1 MIIIG
6 FFMAVVS
13 GVGLPGHMILFGRI
27 INNFVFYSAAT
38 NITSANITFSEQ
50 VQLFATSSNMT
61 CEELVT
67 ENPFGLLQYIMNVSG
82 AGSSPVLCDDESE
95 DIFANVLDY
104 ICEPDATLRY
114 EIGIFSLYYIGMAT
128 GVLISVF
135 LATVFWNASA
145 YRQTRRMR
153 QAFYHSILH
162 QEIGWFD
169 VNEASELSTRL
180 AE

>member
-1 MIIIG
+1 MIIVG

-13 GVGLPGHMILFGRI
+13 GVGLPGHMILFGRV
-27 INNFVFYSAAT
+27 INNFVYYSAAT
-38 NITSANITFSEQ
+38 NVTSNGLTFSQQ
-50 VQLFATSSNMT
+50 VQQFANSSNMT
-61 CEELVT
+61 CDELVSK
-67 ENPFGLLQYIMNVSG
+67 NSASILQFSINST
-82 AGSSPVLCDDESE
+82 SSPLLCDDESE
-95 DIFANVLDY
+95 AIFMNVLDY
-104 ICEPDATLRY
+104 ICEPASTLRD
-114 EIGIFSLYYIGMAT
+114 EIGLFSLYYIGMAT

-169 VNEASELSTRL
+169 VNEANELSTRL